1 MNPIKFTQSLRFKL
15 LLPVF
20 YAIVFLALVLHFFWM
35 PVHINDARD
44 DFKQTQIRMLSI
56 LQQALTKP
64 LVNHDIK
71 QVQIIL
77 EQSKMDI
84 PEWISITL
92 EDSSGKRLYPQVSSK
107 LPIGNEILWFTQKL
121 SYQGTNL
128 GQLTVAS
135 DSMNRIKA
143 ESTRIFILE
152 SWLLLLLALTGAS
165 FIWLQSRILLRP
177 LKDMEYVA
185 TRMGDDDFLTLLP
198 NISNDEVGQL
208 VRAFEVMRDK
218 RLLAENRLQL
228 AASVFIHAREGIL
241 ITDLNGMI
249 VDVNDAFTRITGYT
263 HEEACGKNPRM
274 LKSGRQST
282 EYYTQMW
289 QSLSENGHWQGEVWN
304 RRKNGETYAEMIT
317 ISAVTD
323 ITGKVQH
330 YVALFTDITPMKE
343 HQHQLEYIA
352 HYDALT
358 SLPNRVLLA
367 DRLEQGMMQ
376 SMRRERSLAVVYLDL
391 DGFKAIN
398 DTYGHD
404 TGDKLLVTVSER
416 MKGALRDG
424 DTLSRIGGDE
434 FVAILV
440 DLEEPEH
447 CTPILERLLEAAS
460 EPVIIQDTTLRVSAS
475 MGVTIYPKD
484 ETDADLLLRHADQAM
499 YVAKQAGKNR
509 YHIFDVDQDEAVR
522 IRHESMEQIRVAFEK
537 REFVLY
543 YQPKVNMKTG
553 EVTGAEA
560 LIRWQHP
567 ERGLLPPANFLPI
580 IENHPISLELG
591 EWVIETALLQMEQW
605 HTAGLDIK
613 VSVNISA
620 MQLQDKNFVSRLSKL
635 LSKHPNIKPRC
646 LELEILETSALEDMT
661 QIFVIM
667 HDCKKMGVGF
677 ALDDFGT
684 GYSSLTYLKRLP
696 VDVLKIDQSFIRG
709 MINDTDDLAIVEGVI
724 GLSTSFNREII
735 AEGVESIVHGQMLLS
750 LGCVLAQGYAIAR
763 PMPAENMHNW
773 VRTWLPDPSW
783 TAWSGHALSYHD
795 RMIVFVEV
803 KHRHWLRDIDTYL
816 KGARNSPPPMDAAQC
831 LFGQWLGAEGNTYYS
846 DRSEFSDVI
855 SLHEKVHSLGH
866 KLLNLHQEGKED
878 EVDAMTSELHVCS
891 AELIEKLRILISEK
905 CMH

>member
-1 MNPIKFTQSLRFKL
+1 MNPIKFTESLRFKL

-20 YAIVFLALVLHFFWM
+20 YAIVFFALVLHFFWM

-44 DFKQTQIRMLSI
+44 DFKQTQIRMLNI
-56 LQQALTKP
+56 LQRALKKP
-64 LVNHDIK
+64 LLNHDIQ

-84 PEWISITL
+84 PQWISITL
-92 EDSSGKRLYPQVSSK
+92 EDSSGKRLYPQTPSK
-107 LPIGNEILWFTQKL
+107 LPIRNEILWFTQTVT
-121 SYQGTNL
+121 YQGTNL

-135 DSMNRIKA
+135 DPTDTINA
-143 ESTRIFILE
+143 ESSRIFILE
-152 SWLLLLLALTGAS
+152 SWLLLLLALTGAG

-185 TRMGDDDFLTLLP
+185 TRMGDDDFLTFLP
-198 NISNDEVGQL
+198 EISNDEVGHL

-218 RLLAENRLQL
+218 RLLSENRLQL
-228 AASVFIHAREGIL
+228 AASVFTHAREGIL
-241 ITDLNGMI
+241 ITDLNGTI
-249 VDVNDAFTRITGYT
+249 IDANDAFTRITGYT
-263 HEEACGKNPRM
+263 HEEAVGQNPRM

-317 ISAVTD
+317 ISTVCD
-323 ITGKVQH
+323 IAGKVQH

-358 SLPNRVLLA
+358 TLPNRVLLA
-367 DRLEQGMMQ
+367 DRLEQGMTQ

-398 DTYGHD
+398 DTHGHD
-404 TGDKLLVTVSER
+404 VGDKLLVTVSQR

-434 FVAILV
+434 FVAVLI

-447 CTPILERLLEAAS
+447 CEPVLERLLQAAS
-460 EPVIIQDTTLRVSAS
+460 EPVIIQDSTLRVSAS
-475 MGVTIYPKD
+475 IGVTIYPKD

-509 YHIFDVDQDEAVR
+509 YHLFDVDQDEAVK
-522 IRHESMEQIRVAFEK
+522 IRHESMEHIRAAFEK
-537 REFVLY
+537 KEFVLY

-553 EVTGAEA
+553 EVIGAEA

-580 IENHPISLELG
+580 IENHPISVELG

-605 HTAGLDIK
+605 HTIGLNLK

-620 MQLQDKNFVSRLSKL
+620 MQLQDKNFVSRLSEL

-661 QIFVIM
+661 QIFEIM
-667 HDCKKMGVGF
+667 HHCRKMGVNF

-709 MINDTDDLAIVEGVI
+709 MINDSDDLAIVEGVI

-735 AEGVESIVHGQMLLS
+735 AEGVETIIHGQMLLS
-750 LGCVLAQGYAIAR
+750 LGCVLAQGYGIAR
-763 PMPAENMHNW
+763 PMPAENMYNW
-773 VRTWLPDPSW
+773 VRTWHPDPSW
-783 TAWSGHALSYHD
+783 TAWNNHTLSYHD

-803 KHRHWLRDIDTYL
+803 KHRHWLRDIGIYL
-816 KGARNSPPPMDAAQC
+816 KGERNSPPPMDASQC

-846 DRSEFSDVI
+846 DRPEFPDVI
-855 SLHEKVHSLGH
+855 LLHEKVHSLGH
-866 KLLNLHQEGKED
+866 ELLNLHQEGQED
-878 EVDAMTSELHVCS
+878 AVNAAISELHVCS
-891 AELIEKLRILISEK
+891 SELIEKLRVLISEH
-905 CMH
+905 CIH